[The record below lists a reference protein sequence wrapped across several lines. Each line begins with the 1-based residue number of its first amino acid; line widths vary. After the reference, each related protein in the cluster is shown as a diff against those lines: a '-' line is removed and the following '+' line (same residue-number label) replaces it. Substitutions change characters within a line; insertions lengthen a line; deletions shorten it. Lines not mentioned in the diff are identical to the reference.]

1 MRQTEER
8 ADKRGLRGTHY
19 GWVMVGNGAVVN
31 AIGSVHA
38 ATFPI
43 FFLPLQEEF
52 KVGSAAMAFVLT
64 MARVQGGIEGP
75 LVGWF
80 IDRTGP
86 RLPAVLA
93 ALIGGVGFLI
103 LPVARNYWSFHGHLR
118 LSHIVRLQHGLS
130 PRYARRGQPMVCT
143 LQDTRPQ
150 HILILAEVRQR
161 PANPGGGH
169 NCSHVWLAL
178 GRRFRRGQC
187 AHASPAPDV
196 PHPQVPRVY
205 GTAARLA
212 TPWVGGRRRPEA
224 RRRPLRAENEPRLRM
239 ISIRARR

>member
-1 MRQTEER
+1 MQQTEER
-8 ADKRGLRGTHY
+8 AGKRGLRGTHY

-52 KVGSAAMAFVLT
+52 KVGSAALAFVLT

-93 ALIGGVGFLI
+93 ASSAEWASSSCPWPGTTGRFCSSTSSSYRSPSTWAFSTLCM
-103 LPVARNYWSFHGHLR
+103 PWPTC
-118 LSHIVRLQHGLS
+118 GL
-130 PRYARRGQPMVCT
+130 YATG
-143 LQDTRPQ
+143 
-150 HILILAEVRQR
+150 
-161 PANPGGGH
+161 
-169 NCSHVWLAL
+169 
-178 GRRFRRGQC
+178 
-187 AHASPAPDV
+187 HASSAYS
-196 PHPQVPRVY
+196 HPR
-205 GTAARLA
+205 
-212 TPWVGGRRRPEA
+212 
-224 RRRPLRAENEPRLRM
+224 
-239 ISIRARR
+239 